1 MDSKEFESRKHR
13 PVGQDGFL
21 ETQLPR
27 SQVSGQVISRLQH
40 FYRSIPIV
48 DFIGVMQVKIQRKRS
63 QQAAKE
69 EHQNP
74 GIGYYSRSW
83 SSAHPQRYCRQL
95 KFLEGFEAKTRSILP
110 KCGYIGTFEDSFAP
124 MNQPLLSVVITVYNE
139 EDNIQP
145 LLDAT
150 YAALAGM
157 DYEVILVEDGS
168 TDRTVA
174 EVKKYANTRTK
185 LVIFNRNYGQ
195 TTALAAGIDQATG
208 QYIATM
214 DGDLQNDPSDLP
226 GMLQKAIDEKWDV
239 VAGRRINRK
248 DGFVLRK
255 IPSKIANWIIR
266 NSTNIHL
273 KDYGCTLRVYK
284 AEIAQNMGLYGELH
298 RFIPVLAKQQGAKM
312 TEVDVKHHPRIHGNS
327 KYGLS
332 RTFKVMADLILMLFF
347 QKYFQ
352 RPIHLFGGLGLLSF
366 LLGGVINVYLLVL
379 KIMGE
384 DIWGRPIL
392 ILGFI
397 LIVGGIQLI
406 TTGIIAEIIVRTYFE
421 SQDKKTYRI
430 KGLYTGEQEVQTSN

>member
-1 MDSKEFESRKHR
+1 
-13 PVGQDGFL
+13 
-21 ETQLPR
+21 
-27 SQVSGQVISRLQH
+27 
-40 FYRSIPIV
+40 
-48 DFIGVMQVKIQRKRS
+48 
-63 QQAAKE
+63 
-69 EHQNP
+69 
-74 GIGYYSRSW
+74 
-83 SSAHPQRYCRQL
+83 
-95 KFLEGFEAKTRSILP
+95 
-110 KCGYIGTFEDSFAP
+110 
-124 MNQPLLSVVITVYNE
+124 MNKPLLSVVITVYNE

-145 LLDAT
+145 LLQAT
-150 YAALAGM
+150 YAALSGM
-157 DYEVILVEDGS
+157 NYELILVEDGS

-208 QYIATM
+208 EYIATM
-214 DGDLQNDPSDLP
+214 DGDLQNDPTDLP
-226 GMLQKAIDEKWDV
+226 DMLQKAIDEEWDV
-239 VAGRRINRK
+239 VAGRRANRK

-266 NSTNIHL
+266 NSTNVHL

-312 TEVDVKHHPRIHGNS
+312 TEVDVKHHPRIHGTS

-352 RPIHLFGGLGLLSF
+352 RPIHLFGGLGLLAF
-366 LLGGVINVYLLVL
+366 LLGGIINVYLLVL

-392 ILGFI
+392 ILGFMLI
-397 LIVGGIQLI
+397 LAGIQLI

-430 KGLYTGEQEVQTSN
+430 KSLYTGEQEVQTSN

>member
-1 MDSKEFESRKHR
+1 
-13 PVGQDGFL
+13 
-21 ETQLPR
+21 
-27 SQVSGQVISRLQH
+27 
-40 FYRSIPIV
+40 
-48 DFIGVMQVKIQRKRS
+48 
-63 QQAAKE
+63 
-69 EHQNP
+69 
-74 GIGYYSRSW
+74 
-83 SSAHPQRYCRQL
+83 
-95 KFLEGFEAKTRSILP
+95 
-110 KCGYIGTFEDSFAP
+110 
-124 MNQPLLSVVITVYNE
+124 MNQPLLSVVITVFNE

-145 LLDAT
+145 LLDTT

-266 NSTNIHL
+266 NSTNVHL

-366 LLGGVINVYLLVL
+366 LLGGIINVYLLVL

-392 ILGFI
+392 ILGFMLI
-397 LIVGGIQLI
+397 LAGIQLI

>member
-1 MDSKEFESRKHR
+1 
-13 PVGQDGFL
+13 
-21 ETQLPR
+21 
-27 SQVSGQVISRLQH
+27 
-40 FYRSIPIV
+40 
-48 DFIGVMQVKIQRKRS
+48 
-63 QQAAKE
+63 
-69 EHQNP
+69 
-74 GIGYYSRSW
+74 
-83 SSAHPQRYCRQL
+83 
-95 KFLEGFEAKTRSILP
+95 
-110 KCGYIGTFEDSFAP
+110 

-145 LLDAT
+145 LLQAT
-150 YAALAGM
+150 YAALSGM

-208 QYIATM
+208 EYIATM
-214 DGDLQNDPSDLP
+214 DGDLQNDPTDLP
-226 GMLQKAIDEKWDV
+226 GMLQKAIDEEWDV
-239 VAGRRINRK
+239 VAGRRANRK

-266 NSTNIHL
+266 NSTNVHL

-298 RFIPVLAKQQGAKM
+298 RFIPVLAKQEGAKM
-312 TEVDVKHHPRIHGNS
+312 TEVDVKHHPRIHGTS

-352 RPIHLFGGLGLLSF
+352 RPIHLFGGLGLLAF
-366 LLGGVINVYLLVL
+366 LLGGIINVYLLVL
-379 KIMGE
+379 KILGE

-392 ILGFI
+392 ILGFMLI
-397 LIVGGIQLI
+397 LGGIQLI

-421 SQDKKTYRI
+421 SQDKKTYRV
-430 KGLYTGEQEVQTSN
+430 KALYTGEQEVQTSN

>member
-1 MDSKEFESRKHR
+1 
-13 PVGQDGFL
+13 
-21 ETQLPR
+21 
-27 SQVSGQVISRLQH
+27 
-40 FYRSIPIV
+40 
-48 DFIGVMQVKIQRKRS
+48 
-63 QQAAKE
+63 
-69 EHQNP
+69 
-74 GIGYYSRSW
+74 
-83 SSAHPQRYCRQL
+83 
-95 KFLEGFEAKTRSILP
+95 
-110 KCGYIGTFEDSFAP
+110 

-145 LLDAT
+145 LLQAT
-150 YAALAGM
+150 YAALSGM

-208 QYIATM
+208 EYIATM
-214 DGDLQNDPSDLP
+214 DGDLQNDPTDLP
-226 GMLQKAIDEKWDV
+226 GMLQKAIDEEWDV
-239 VAGRRINRK
+239 VAGRRANRK

-266 NSTNIHL
+266 NSTNVHL

-284 AEIAQNMGLYGELH
+284 ADIAQNMGLYGELH
-298 RFIPVLAKQQGAKM
+298 RFIPVLAKQEGAKM
-312 TEVDVKHHPRIHGNS
+312 TEVDVKHHPRIHGTS

-332 RTFKVMADLILMLFF
+332 RTFKVMSDLILMLFF

-352 RPIHLFGGLGLLSF
+352 RPIHLFGGLGLLAF
-366 LLGGVINVYLLVL
+366 LLGGIINVYLLVL

-392 ILGFI
+392 ILGFMLI
-397 LIVGGIQLI
+397 LAGIQLI

-421 SQDKKTYRI
+421 SQDKKTYRV
-430 KGLYTGEQEVQTSN
+430 KALYTGVQEVQTSN

>member
-1 MDSKEFESRKHR
+1 MSKLAFRVLLTK
-13 PVGQDGFL
+13 
-21 ETQLPR
+21 
-27 SQVSGQVISRLQH
+27 
-40 FYRSIPIV
+40 
-48 DFIGVMQVKIQRKRS
+48 
-63 QQAAKE
+63 
-69 EHQNP
+69 
-74 GIGYYSRSW
+74 YY
-83 SSAHPQRYCRQL
+83 
-95 KFLEGFEAKTRSILP
+95 
-110 KCGYIGTFEDSFAP
+110 P
-124 MNQPLLSVVITVYNE
+124 MSKPLLSVVITVYNE

-145 LLDAT
+145 LLKAT
-150 YAALAGM
+150 YSALSKI
-157 DYEVILVEDGS
+157 DYEVILIEDGS

-174 EVKKYANTRTK
+174 QVKKYANERTK
-185 LVIFNRNYGQ
+185 LLVFNRNYGQ
-195 TTALAAGIDQATG
+195 TTALAAGIDHANG
-208 QYIATM
+208 EYIATM

-226 GMLQKAIDEKWDV
+226 MMLGKAINEEWDV
-239 VAGRRINRK
+239 VAGRRANRK

-266 NSTNIHL
+266 NTTKVYLN
-273 KDYGCTLRVYK
+273 DYGCTLRVYK

-312 TEVDVKHHPRIHGNS
+312 TEVDVKHHPRIHGTS

-366 LLGGVINVYLLVL
+366 LLGTLISFYLLIL
-379 KIMGE
+379 KILGD
-384 DIWGRPIL
+384 DIWGRPIM

-397 LIVGGIQLI
+397 LILGGIQLI

-430 KGLYTGEQEVQTSN
+430 KDIFQGKAEAVSSSQ

>member
-1 MDSKEFESRKHR
+1 
-13 PVGQDGFL
+13 
-21 ETQLPR
+21 
-27 SQVSGQVISRLQH
+27 
-40 FYRSIPIV
+40 
-48 DFIGVMQVKIQRKRS
+48 
-63 QQAAKE
+63 
-69 EHQNP
+69 
-74 GIGYYSRSW
+74 
-83 SSAHPQRYCRQL
+83 
-95 KFLEGFEAKTRSILP
+95 
-110 KCGYIGTFEDSFAP
+110 
-124 MNQPLLSVVITVYNE
+124 MNKPLLSVVITVYNE

-145 LLDAT
+145 LLKAT
-150 YAALAGM
+150 YAALSGM

-185 LVIFNRNYGQ
+185 LVIFNRKYGQ

-208 QYIATM
+208 EYIATM
-214 DGDLQNDPSDLP
+214 DGDLQNDPTDLP
-226 GMLQKAIDEKWDV
+226 GMLQKAIDEEWDV
-239 VAGRRINRK
+239 VAGRRANRK

-266 NSTNIHL
+266 NSTNVHL

-298 RFIPVLAKQQGAKM
+298 RFIPVLAKQEGAKM
-312 TEVDVKHHPRIHGNS
+312 TEVDVKHHPRIHGTS

-352 RPIHLFGGLGLLSF
+352 RPIHLFGGLGLIAF
-366 LLGGVINVYLLVL
+366 LLGGIINVYLLVL
-379 KIMGE
+379 KILGE

-392 ILGFI
+392 ILGFMLI
-397 LIVGGIQLI
+397 LGGIQLI

-421 SQDKKTYRI
+421 SQDKKTYRV
-430 KGLYTGEQEVQTSN
+430 KALYTGEQEVQTSN

>member
-1 MDSKEFESRKHR
+1 MKNLFCHNRLFGVFLTKFYLMSK
-13 PVGQDGFL
+13 
-21 ETQLPR
+21 
-27 SQVSGQVISRLQH
+27 
-40 FYRSIPIV
+40 
-48 DFIGVMQVKIQRKRS
+48 
-63 QQAAKE
+63 
-69 EHQNP
+69 
-74 GIGYYSRSW
+74 
-83 SSAHPQRYCRQL
+83 
-95 KFLEGFEAKTRSILP
+95 
-110 KCGYIGTFEDSFAP
+110 
-124 MNQPLLSVVITVYNE
+124 PLLSVVITVYNE

-145 LLDAT
+145 LLEAT
-150 YAALAGM
+150 YSALSEI
-157 DYEVILVEDGS
+157 DYEVILIEDGS

-174 EVKKYANTRTK
+174 EVKKYANDRTK
-185 LVIFNRNYGQ
+185 LLIFNRNYGQ

-208 QYIATM
+208 EYIATM
-214 DGDLQNDPSDLP
+214 DGDLQNDPTDLP
-226 GMLQKAIDEKWDV
+226 LMLHKAIDEEWDV
-239 VAGRRINRK
+239 VAGRRANRK

-266 NSTNIHL
+266 NTTKVYLN
-273 KDYGCTLRVYK
+273 DYGCTLRVYK

-312 TEVDVKHHPRIHGNS
+312 TEVDVKHHPRIHGTS

-366 LLGGVINVYLLVL
+366 LLGTLISFYLLIL
-379 KIMGE
+379 KILGE
-384 DIWGRPIL
+384 DIWGRPIM

-397 LIVGGIQLI
+397 LILGGIQLI

-430 KGLYTGEQEVQTSN
+430 KDIFQGKAETVSSVQ

>member
-1 MDSKEFESRKHR
+1 
-13 PVGQDGFL
+13 
-21 ETQLPR
+21 
-27 SQVSGQVISRLQH
+27 
-40 FYRSIPIV
+40 
-48 DFIGVMQVKIQRKRS
+48 
-63 QQAAKE
+63 
-69 EHQNP
+69 
-74 GIGYYSRSW
+74 
-83 SSAHPQRYCRQL
+83 
-95 KFLEGFEAKTRSILP
+95 
-110 KCGYIGTFEDSFAP
+110 
-124 MNQPLLSVVITVYNE
+124 
-139 EDNIQP
+139 
-145 LLDAT
+145 
-150 YAALAGM
+150 M

-208 QYIATM
+208 EYIATM
-214 DGDLQNDPSDLP
+214 DGDLQNDATDLP
-226 GMLQKAIDEKWDV
+226 GMLQKAIDEEWDV
-239 VAGRRINRK
+239 VAGRRANRK

-266 NSTNIHL
+266 NSTNVHL

-298 RFIPVLAKQQGAKM
+298 RFIPVLAKQEGAKM
-312 TEVDVKHHPRIHGNS
+312 TEVDVKHHPRIHGTS

-352 RPIHLFGGLGLLSF
+352 RPIHLFGGLGLLAF
-366 LLGGVINVYLLVL
+366 LLGGIINVYLLVL
-379 KIMGE
+379 KILGE

-392 ILGFI
+392 ILGFMLI
-397 LIVGGIQLI
+397 LGGIQLI

-421 SQDKKTYRI
+421 SQDKKTYRV
-430 KGLYTGEQEVQTSN
+430 KALYTGEQEVQTSN

>member
-1 MDSKEFESRKHR
+1 
-13 PVGQDGFL
+13 
-21 ETQLPR
+21 
-27 SQVSGQVISRLQH
+27 
-40 FYRSIPIV
+40 
-48 DFIGVMQVKIQRKRS
+48 
-63 QQAAKE
+63 
-69 EHQNP
+69 
-74 GIGYYSRSW
+74 
-83 SSAHPQRYCRQL
+83 
-95 KFLEGFEAKTRSILP
+95 
-110 KCGYIGTFEDSFAP
+110 

-145 LLDAT
+145 LLQAT
-150 YAALAGM
+150 YAALTGI

-214 DGDLQNDPSDLP
+214 DGDLQNDPTDLP
-226 GMLQKAIDEKWDV
+226 GMLQKAIDEEWDV
-239 VAGRRINRK
+239 VAGRRANRK

-266 NSTNIHL
+266 NSTNVHL
-273 KDYGCTLRVYK
+273 KDYGCSLRVYK
-284 AEIAQNMGLYGELH
+284 ADIAQNMGLYGELH

-312 TEVDVKHHPRIHGNS
+312 TEVDVKHHPRIHGTS

-352 RPIHLFGGLGLLSF
+352 RPIHLFGGLGLLAF

-392 ILGFI
+392 ILGFMLI
-397 LIVGGIQLI
+397 LAGIQLI

-430 KGLYTGEQEVQTSN
+430 KSFYSGEQEVSQSN

>member
-1 MDSKEFESRKHR
+1 
-13 PVGQDGFL
+13 
-21 ETQLPR
+21 
-27 SQVSGQVISRLQH
+27 
-40 FYRSIPIV
+40 
-48 DFIGVMQVKIQRKRS
+48 
-63 QQAAKE
+63 
-69 EHQNP
+69 
-74 GIGYYSRSW
+74 
-83 SSAHPQRYCRQL
+83 
-95 KFLEGFEAKTRSILP
+95 
-110 KCGYIGTFEDSFAP
+110 

-145 LLDAT
+145 LLQAT
-150 YAALAGM
+150 YTALSGM

-214 DGDLQNDPSDLP
+214 DGDLQNDPTDLP
-226 GMLQKAIDEKWDV
+226 GMLQKAINEEWDV
-239 VAGRRINRK
+239 VAGRRANRK

-266 NSTNIHL
+266 NSTNVHL

-284 AEIAQNMGLYGELH
+284 ADIAQNMGLYGELH

-312 TEVDVKHHPRIHGNS
+312 TEVDVKHHPRIHGTS

-352 RPIHLFGGLGLLSF
+352 RPIHLFGGLGLLAF
-366 LLGGVINVYLLVL
+366 LLGGVINVYLLAL

-392 ILGFI
+392 ILGFMLI
-397 LIVGGIQLI
+397 LAGIQLI

-430 KGLYTGEQEVQTSN
+430 KSLYTGEQEVSQSN

>member
-1 MDSKEFESRKHR
+1 
-13 PVGQDGFL
+13 
-21 ETQLPR
+21 
-27 SQVSGQVISRLQH
+27 
-40 FYRSIPIV
+40 
-48 DFIGVMQVKIQRKRS
+48 
-63 QQAAKE
+63 
-69 EHQNP
+69 
-74 GIGYYSRSW
+74 
-83 SSAHPQRYCRQL
+83 
-95 KFLEGFEAKTRSILP
+95 
-110 KCGYIGTFEDSFAP
+110 

-145 LLDAT
+145 LLHAT
-150 YAALAGM
+150 YAALSGV
-157 DYEVILVEDGS
+157 DYEIILVEDGS
-168 TDRTVA
+168 TDRTIA

-214 DGDLQNDPSDLP
+214 DGDLQNDPTDLP
-226 GMLQKAIDEKWDV
+226 GMLQKAIDEQWDV
-239 VAGRRINRK
+239 VAGRRANRK

-266 NSTNIHL
+266 NSTNVHL

-284 AEIAQNMGLYGELH
+284 ADIAQNMGLYGELH

-312 TEVDVKHHPRIHGNS
+312 TEVDVKHHPRIHGTS

-332 RTFKVMADLILMLFF
+332 RTFKVVADLILMLFF

-352 RPIHLFGGLGLLSF
+352 RPIHLFGGLGLLAF
-366 LLGGVINVYLLVL
+366 LLGGIINVYLLVL
-379 KIMGE
+379 KILGE

-430 KGLYTGEQEVQTSN
+430 KGFYTGEQEVQTSN